1 MANDFYND
9 IRRGKIGETLF
20 ANAYAAAGNIVED
33 VSNLIDYRRRDI
45 DFIVSNKRG
54 QTTTIEIKT
63 DEASEYTGNVFVEYA
78 NTNNE
83 KHNYLGWLMYC
94 EAEYIGFI
102 QPHNKKAM
110 IVSFDELKQ
119 NIKENSYRIASS
131 YNATGFL
138 MPIGTLQ
145 GFNSYF
151 CMAL

>member
-1 MANDFYND
+1 MDNFYSSLST
-9 IRRGKIGETLF
+9 GKVGEQLVKTALE
-20 ANAYAAAGNIVED
+20 ARNHIVED
-33 VSNLIDYRRRDI
+33 VSNDWNYRRKDI
-45 DFIVSNKRG
+45 DFILTNKQG

-63 DEASEYTGNVFVEYA
+63 DAASENTGNVFIEYY
-78 NTNNE
+78 NSNNQS
-83 KHNYLGWLMYC
+83 HSYDGWFKYC

-102 QPHNKKAM
+102 QPNNKKAM
-110 IVSFDELKQ
+110 IVSFDELKK
-119 NIKENSYRIASS
+119 NIQENSYRIASS

>member
-63 DEASEYTGNVFVEYA
+63 DEASEYTGNVFIEYA
-78 NTNNE
+78 NSNNQS
-83 KHNYLGWLMYC
+83 HSYDGWFKYC

-119 NIKENSYRIASS
+119 NIQENSYRIASS